1 MAEGAASTASGAGA
15 AVGAGGAPAPAPDGA
30 PANTTSVRPLS
41 WRDVWQLPTLVLS
54 AALLILGVATALK
67 QKPKVDPSAGIRAAA
82 TLIDR
87 GEYEAAIDTL
97 NRGVLPYLETPA
109 SSPDVR
115 REFHLNLGRA
125 IHLGQHAR
133 GLRREENFRN
143 IAGQFGEAEARNA
156 TLTEND
162 LYYFANASIEL
173 GRFEKGLELADR
185 VGITSPQRRIG
196 LYRMMVEAEREVA
209 RPDLAHIIELTSRLL
224 ADAELPAED
233 RAWATARQAEV
244 QLAQG
249 HPETVML
256 RLLRELPRMQGA
268 SADARGELH
277 LRLGQ
282 AYFSQGDL
290 ARSSEQL
297 LVAADLVPADS
308 PLAAEVQLNLGRVYE
323 LTDELDLAR
332 ERYEQ
337 IISRYQGSPWLLS
350 AKLGLAE
357 VLATKSI
364 KPTGEGEPELKDR
377 AIEAYQAV
385 VAALNDGERSRDV
398 TRERLSR
405 SLHARAAERFDLGD
419 SAAAVR
425 YAVLGESLW
434 RHGEEQ
440 ADLLLILARANRRQ
454 AEETIMAAG
463 KDPTG
468 DLSEIDGATLRHAQA
483 YYRAA
488 ASYFRKHAQA
498 VVLADN
504 RGYGDSL
511 FAAADAA
518 DRAGDVEFA
527 AAALQEFASG
537 FPSDARQPEAK
548 YRLARALQAQGSFES
563 AAELFGELIE
573 GRDAREGMQGSGIY
587 ADMSYVPLAQS
598 LLLDGDPGNDDDAE
612 RKLLTAISGALGGPT
627 TNTYREAIFELGAF
641 YYERARYPRAI
652 DILEQSVARYP
663 NDPRVDRLR
672 FRLADCYRLSAASA
686 ATRLKDAMPNHER
699 RPLEALR
706 AEHLGRAVELF
717 REAASGLESK
727 EANRRTALDE
737 LYLRNAR
744 FYAGD
749 CLFDLGEFQEAIR
762 AYDFALERYPRDPA
776 SLVAMMQ
783 IVSAYLKLG
792 DTARART
799 VNQRALGFYKSLPAS
814 VWDDP
819 NLPMSRESW
828 ERWLAATAELHRT
841 EAGRTAG
848 AGD

>member
-1 MAEGAASTASGAGA
+1 MAEGAASTAGGSGA
-15 AVGAGGAPAPAPDGA
+15 AVGAAGAPATVAEPGRSIP
-30 PANTTSVRPLS
+30 PRPLG

-54 AALLILGVATALK
+54 VMLLILGVATALK
-67 QKPKVDPSAGIRAAA
+67 QKPRVDPAAGIHAAA
-82 TLIDR
+82 TLIER
-87 GEYEAAIDTL
+87 GEYEAAIDAL
-97 NRGVLPYLETPA
+97 NRGVLPFLETPA
-109 SSPDVR
+109 TTPDVR
-115 REFHLNLGRA
+115 RDFHLNLGRA

-143 IAGQFGEAEARNA
+143 IAGQFAEAESRNA
-156 TLTEND
+156 TLSEND
-162 LYYFANASIEL
+162 LFYFANASIEL

-185 VGITSPQRRIG
+185 VGITSPQRRIA
-196 LYRMMVEAEREVA
+196 LYRMMVEAERDAA
-209 RPDLAHIIELTSRLL
+209 RPDHARIIDLTSRLL
-224 ADAELPAED
+224 ADAGLPMED

-256 RLLRELPRMQGA
+256 RLLRELPRLQGA
-268 SADARGELH
+268 SPDARGELH
-277 LRLGQ
+277 LRLGE
-282 AYFSQGDL
+282 AYLSQGDL
-290 ARSSEQL
+290 KRSAEQL
-297 LVAADLVPADS
+297 LVAADLVPVDS
-308 PLAAEVQLNLGRVYE
+308 PLAAEVQLALGRVYE
-323 LTDELDLAR
+323 LSDELDLAR
-332 ERYEQ
+332 ERYEL
-337 IISRYQGSPWLLS
+337 IISRHQGSPSLLG

-364 KPTGEGEPELKDR
+364 KMTGEGEPELRDR
-377 AIEAYQAV
+377 AIEDYQAV
-385 VAALNDGERSRDV
+385 VAALNDGERSREV

-405 SLHARAAERFDLGD
+405 SLHARAVERFDLGD
-419 SAAAVR
+419 SGAAVR

-434 RHGEEQ
+434 PHGEEQ
-440 ADLLLILARANRRQ
+440 ADLLLILARANRRL

-463 KDPTG
+463 KEPTG
-468 DLSEIDGATLRHAQA
+468 DLSEIDAATLRHAQA

-488 ASYFRKHAQA
+488 ASYFRRHAQA
-498 VVLADN
+498 VVLTDN

-511 FAAADAA
+511 FSAADAA

-527 AAALQEFASG
+527 AGALREFASG

-548 YRLARALQAQGSFES
+548 FRLARALQAQGSFES
-563 AAELFGELIE
+563 AAQLFGELIE
-573 GRDAREGMQGSGIY
+573 GRDAREGSQGSGIY

-598 LLLDGDPGNDDDAE
+598 LLLDGDPGNDDEAE
-612 RKLLTAISGALGGPT
+612 RKLVTAISGALGGPT
-627 TNTYREAIFELGAF
+627 TSTFREALFELGSF
-641 YYERARYPRAI
+641 YYERARYPQAI
-652 DILEQSVARYP
+652 DTLEQSVARYP
-663 NDPRVDRLR
+663 DDPRVDRLR

-699 RPLEALR
+699 RPLESLR

-717 REAASGLESK
+717 REAASGLESR

-737 LYLRNAR
+737 LYFRNAR

-749 CLFDLGEFQEAIR
+749 CLFDLGEYQEAIR

-792 DTARART
+792 DTARARS

-814 VWDDP
+814 AWDDP